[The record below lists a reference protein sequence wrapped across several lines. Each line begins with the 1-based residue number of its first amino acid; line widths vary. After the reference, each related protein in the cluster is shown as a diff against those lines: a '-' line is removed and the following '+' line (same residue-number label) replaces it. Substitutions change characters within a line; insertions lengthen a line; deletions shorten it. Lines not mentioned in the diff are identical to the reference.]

1 MTVTELGNMSVLKLG
16 EPIFKDT
23 DASLFKATLDGV
35 LLNGD
40 ASENVSAAEYEP
52 LCAFSDEAAE
62 EAEEVADEEETTIT
76 SCLDC
81 DAKFEC
87 EHFIN
92 GGNDILADNG
102 WTVTV
107 SKKNGGTHKLNK
119 NDLIPELDLPMP
131 DFAID
136 FDLSNIHLPVE
147 LLKKRR
153 AEAAGYEK

>member
-1 MTVTELGNMSVLKLG
+1 MTVTELGNTSVLKLG
-16 EPIFKDT
+16 EPIVKDT
-23 DASLFKATLDGV
+23 DTPLFKATLDGV
-35 LLNGD
+35 LSDIGN
-40 ASENVSAAEYEP
+40 AAESVAAAEYEP
-52 LCAFSDEAAE
+52 LCACADEASE
-62 EAEEVADEEETTIT
+62 EADEVTDEENTIT

-107 SKKNGGTHKLNK
+107 SRKNGGAHKLNK

-131 DFAID
+131 DLTID

-153 AEAAGYEK
+153 PVR

>member
-16 EPIFKDT
+16 EPIVKDT
-23 DASLFKATLDGV
+23 GTPLFKATLDGV

-81 DAKFEC
+81 DAKPP
-87 EHFIN
+87 
-92 GGNDILADNG
+92 G
-102 WTVTV
+102 
-107 SKKNGGTHKLNK
+107 
-119 NDLIPELDLPMP
+119 
-131 DFAID
+131 
-136 FDLSNIHLPVE
+136 
-147 LLKKRR
+147 
-153 AEAAGYEK
+153 